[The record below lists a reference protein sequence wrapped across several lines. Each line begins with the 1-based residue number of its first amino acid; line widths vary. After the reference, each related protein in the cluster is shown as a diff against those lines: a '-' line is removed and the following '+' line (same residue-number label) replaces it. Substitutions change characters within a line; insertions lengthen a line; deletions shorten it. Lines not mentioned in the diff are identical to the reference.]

1 MFRHSI
7 VDMGALGE
15 VTGIRDKINRGK
27 DLNKRDKVGYLTC
40 TRKICLLIKDLLKDK
55 LNLFSSHPIT
65 HSLI

>member
-7 VDMGALGE
+7 VDMGALGD

-40 TRKICLLIKDLLKDK
+40 TRKICLLIKDLFKDK
-55 LNLFSSHPIT
+55 
-65 HSLI
+65 